1 MRTVKIVFL
10 SAFSFAFFMSFGNFF
25 RLQAQ
30 VKTPTETEAL
40 LNVVVTSMKDV
51 PREGE
56 KILFVG
62 EKTKK
67 TFSGITDKAGK
78 FSILIPEGD
87 TYSIE
92 YKTFSETVEYN
103 KFEAPSDE
111 GKYTYDLDIKYDP
124 PKTFTL
130 DNVFFETGK
139 SILRAESN
147 NALNDLVEIMKLKS
161 GLTIEISGHTDNV
174 GNPETNLKL
183 SLDRAN
189 SVKNYLVQHG
199 VTSSRVATKGYGD
212 TQPAASNDTD
222 EGRQKNR
229 RTEVK
234 IIKE

>member
-1 MRTVKIVFL
+1 MRTVKIIFQRMFFL
-10 SAFSFAFFMSFGNFF
+10 FMSFSIFLQ
-25 RLQAQ
+25 LQAQ
-30 VKTPTETEAL
+30 EKTPTENEAL

-51 PREGE
+51 PRQGE

-62 EKTKK
+62 QKSKK
-67 TFSGITDKAGK
+67 IFSGITDKTGK

-103 KFEAPSDE
+103 KFEVPFES
-111 GKYTYDLDIKYDP
+111 GKFTYNLEIKFDP
-124 PKTFTL
+124 PQTFTL
-130 DNVFFETGK
+130 ENVFFETGK

-147 NALNDLVEIMKLKS
+147 NALNDMVEIMKLKP
-161 GLTIEISGHTDNV
+161 GLVIEISGHTDNV
-174 GNPETNLKL
+174 GTPESNLKL

-189 SVKNYLVQHG
+189 AVKNYLVQRG
-199 VTSSRVATKGYGD
+199 VATTRMTTKGYGD
-212 TQPAASNDTD
+212 LQPSATNDTE
-222 EGRQKNR
+222 EGRKKNR